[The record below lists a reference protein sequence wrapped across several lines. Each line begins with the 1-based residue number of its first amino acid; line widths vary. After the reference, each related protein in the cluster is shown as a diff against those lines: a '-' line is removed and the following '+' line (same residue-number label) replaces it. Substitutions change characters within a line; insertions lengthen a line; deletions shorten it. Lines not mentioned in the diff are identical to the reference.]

1 MEDKKEKA
9 NIYNQDLI
17 NESRSFS
24 NRIHNYFYIML
35 KDKREISFL
44 EMYILYILETIQ
56 LISYGLSDPHL
67 NTWKEN
73 NSTIKTISD
82 IIGISRI
89 TTLMKYVKFDIYL
102 IIFFILIFFIFAFC
116 VFLVV
121 QILFFKQ
128 ELKFFTN
135 SIIIIKSLIYP
146 LSIFLYIPITELVL
160 LPLKCNSEDKV
171 DIVQDGIK
179 CWESLHYLYSI
190 LGIIS
195 SILFFICIL
204 FLLNFFFYPFNYH
217 DSSIRIQ
224 SDNDNIFL
232 FIKYIFALRFIL
244 VRNEYLSIVILLILS
259 LYAMIQEFFEPS
271 FNNNRIEI
279 FINIKYFLAF
289 WTYFILLFAKFFE
302 GTKINGLIYIFI
314 FGIPCIIIC
323 SILLLNKHESSLDH
337 NITNFSNID
346 EYLKKTRIL
355 IKLINSFIEGSKS
368 IRFGADN
375 GNQKEDIL
383 LKGIIK
389 IHTLTCIREECP

>member
-17 NESRSFS
+17 NEGRSFS

-179 CWESLHYLYSI
+179 CWESLHYLYNI

-232 FIKYIFALRFIL
+232 FI
-244 VRNEYLSIVILLILS
+244 
-259 LYAMIQEFFEPS
+259 
-271 FNNNRIEI
+271 
-279 FINIKYFLAF
+279 
-289 WTYFILLFAKFFE
+289 
-302 GTKINGLIYIFI
+302 
-314 FGIPCIIIC
+314 
-323 SILLLNKHESSLDH
+323 
-337 NITNFSNID
+337 
-346 EYLKKTRIL
+346 
-355 IKLINSFIEGSKS
+355 
-368 IRFGADN
+368 
-375 GNQKEDIL
+375 
-383 LKGIIK
+383 
-389 IHTLTCIREECP
+389 

>member
-128 ELKFFTN
+128 HQTQPE
-135 SIIIIKSLIYP
+135 
-146 LSIFLYIPITELVL
+146 
-160 LPLKCNSEDKV
+160 
-171 DIVQDGIK
+171 
-179 CWESLHYLYSI
+179 
-190 LGIIS
+190 
-195 SILFFICIL
+195 
-204 FLLNFFFYPFNYH
+204 
-217 DSSIRIQ
+217 
-224 SDNDNIFL
+224 
-232 FIKYIFALRFIL
+232 
-244 VRNEYLSIVILLILS
+244 
-259 LYAMIQEFFEPS
+259 
-271 FNNNRIEI
+271 
-279 FINIKYFLAF
+279 
-289 WTYFILLFAKFFE
+289 
-302 GTKINGLIYIFI
+302 
-314 FGIPCIIIC
+314 
-323 SILLLNKHESSLDH
+323 
-337 NITNFSNID
+337 
-346 EYLKKTRIL
+346 
-355 IKLINSFIEGSKS
+355 
-368 IRFGADN
+368 
-375 GNQKEDIL
+375 
-383 LKGIIK
+383 
-389 IHTLTCIREECP
+389 